1 MGLSMKLRLV
11 LALAALAPALP
22 ASAGETMKPQ
32 QAHQFVAGKYFAYNC
47 FEGTYGHGRIQADGS
62 VVGSIRIKGNGPARF
77 VQLPPGTI
85 KVSSTSICAQVRGMS
100 MQPCFNVE
108 QIDAN
113 SFRGSVSGLGFA
125 YCTFTRRNPR
135 LADSPKWAR
144 TSCRHVRPLR
154 SAACVSVKS
163 AEMSIDLPA
172 PAEVGKVEKSDIP
185 PAEPPQEEL
194 KLRPSKS
201 E

>member
-1 MGLSMKLRLV
+1 MGLSMKLHLV

-22 ASAGETMKPQ
+22 ASAGEMMKPQ

-47 FEGTYGHGRIQADGS
+47 FEGTSGHGRIQSDGS
-62 VVGSIRIKGNGPARF
+62 VAGSIRIKGKGPARF

-85 KVSSTSICAQVRGMS
+85 KVNATAICAQVRGLS

-135 LADSPKWAR
+135 MMLAEMGEDAFPS
-144 TSCRHVRPLR
+144 RPAASIRR
-154 SAACVSVKS
+154 SRPVKS
-163 AEMSIDLPA
+163 AEMAIDLPA
-172 PAEVGKVEKSDIP
+172 PAEVGKVEKSDMP
-185 PAEPPQEEL
+185 PAEAPQEEL

>member
-1 MGLSMKLRLV
+1 MKLRFV

-22 ASAGETMKPQ
+22 AHAGEMMKPQ

-47 FEGTYGHGRIQADGS
+47 FEGTSGHGRVQTDGS
-62 VVGSIRIKGNGPARF
+62 VAGFIRIKGKGPPRF

-85 KVSSTSICAQVRGMS
+85 KVSSTAICASVRGMP

-135 LADSPKWAR
+135 LQVAELGEDTFPS
-144 TSCRHVRPLR
+144 RP
-154 SAACVSVKS
+154 AASIRRPRPMKS
-163 AEMSIDLPA
+163 AEMAIDLPA
-172 PAEVGKVEKSDIP
+172 PAETGKVEKSDIP
-185 PAEPPQEEL
+185 PVEAPQEEL

>member
-1 MGLSMKLRLV
+1 MGLSMKLRFM
-11 LALAALAPALP
+11 LALVALAPALP

-47 FEGTYGHGRIQADGS
+47 FEGTNGHGRIQADGS
-62 VVGSIRIKGNGPARF
+62 VVGSIRIKGRGPARF

-135 LADSPKWAR
+135 LQIAEMGEDELPSRPAASIR
-144 TSCRHVRPLR
+144 RVR
-154 SAACVSVKS
+154 SVKS
-163 AEMSIDLPA
+163 AEMTIDLPA

-185 PAEPPQEEL
+185 PAQPPQEEL

>member
-1 MGLSMKLRLV
+1 MASRPP
-11 LALAALAPALP
+11 PA
-22 ASAGETMKPQ
+22 GDRT
-32 QAHQFVAGKYFAYNC
+32 
-47 FEGTYGHGRIQADGS
+47 
-62 VVGSIRIKGNGPARF
+62 VGGMIRIKGKGPPRF

-85 KVSSTSICAQVRGMS
+85 KVSSTAICAQVRGMP

-135 LADSPKWAR
+135 LQIAEMGEDELPSRPAASIR
-144 TSCRHVRPLR
+144 RVR
-154 SAACVSVKS
+154 SVKS
-163 AEMSIDLPA
+163 AEMTIDLPA

-185 PAEPPQEEL
+185 PAQPPQEEL

>member
-1 MGLSMKLRLV
+1 
-11 LALAALAPALP
+11 
-22 ASAGETMKPQ
+22 MKPQ

-47 FEGTYGHGRIQADGS
+47 FEGTSGHGRIASDGS
-62 VVGSIRIKGNGPARF
+62 VAGSIRIKGKGPARF

-85 KVSSTSICAQVRGMS
+85 KVSSTAICAQVRGMS

-135 LADSPKWAR
+135 LMVAEVGEDFLPSRAGASIRR
-144 TSCRHVRPLR
+144 TRAVQ
-154 SAACVSVKS
+154 S
-163 AEMSIDLPA
+163 AEIAIDLPV
-172 PAEVGKVEKSDIP
+172 ESGKVEKSDIP
-185 PAEPPQEEL
+185 PAQAPQEEL

>member
-11 LALAALAPALP
+11 LALVALAPALP
-22 ASAGETMKPQ
+22 AYAGEIMKPQ

-47 FEGTYGHGRIQADGS
+47 FEGTSGHGRIQTDGS
-62 VVGSIRIKGNGPARF
+62 VAGFVRIKGKGPPRF

-85 KVSSTSICAQVRGMS
+85 RVSSTAICAQVRGMS

-135 LADSPKWAR
+135 LQIAELGEETLPSRPAASIRR
-144 TSCRHVRPLR
+144 TNT
-154 SAACVSVKS
+154 VKS
-163 AEMSIDLPA
+163 AEMTIDLPA
-172 PAEVGKVEKSDIP
+172 PVEVGKVEKSDIP
-185 PAEPPQEEL
+185 PAQAPAPEEL

>member
-1 MGLSMKLRLV
+1 MKLRLI
-11 LALAALAPALP
+11 LAVAIVAPTFPAA
-22 ASAGETMKPQ
+22 AGELMSPQ
-32 QAHQFVAGKYFAYNC
+32 QAHHFVAGKYFAYNC
-47 FEGTYGHGRIQADGS
+47 FEGTSGQGRIQADGS
-62 VVGSIRIKGNGPARF
+62 VAGFIRVKGKGPSRF

-85 KVSSTSICAQVRGMS
+85 KVSSNAICASVRGLP

-135 LADSPKWAR
+135 LQIAEAR
-144 TSCRHVRPLR
+144 ENVLSSHVSGSFHRSHAVR
-154 SAACVSVKS
+154 SAEVAV
-163 AEMSIDLPA
+163 DLPTPVA
-172 PAEVGKVEKSDIP
+172 VGKVEKSELP
-185 PAEPPQEEL
+185 PASAAPEDM

>member
-1 MGLSMKLRLV
+1 MGLSMKLYLAF
-11 LALAALAPALP
+11 ALAALAPALP
-22 ASAGETMKPQ
+22 AQAGEMMKPQ

-47 FEGTYGHGRIQADGS
+47 FEGTSGHGRIQTDGS
-62 VVGSIRIKGNGPARF
+62 VAGFVRIKGNGPPRF

-85 KVSSTSICAQVRGMS
+85 KVSSTAICAQVRGMS

-135 LADSPKWAR
+135 LQVAEMGEDAFPSRPAASIRR
-144 TSCRHVRPLR
+144 TRPM
-154 SAACVSVKS
+154 KS
-163 AEMSIDLPA
+163 AEMVIDLPA
-172 PAEVGKVEKSDIP
+172 PAEVGKVEKDDIP
-185 PAEPPQEEL
+185 PAQAPAPEEL

>member
-1 MGLSMKLRLV
+1 MKLYLAF
-11 LALAALAPALP
+11 ALAALAPALP
-22 ASAGETMKPQ
+22 AQAGEMMKPQ

-47 FEGTYGHGRIQADGS
+47 FEGTSGHGRIQADGS
-62 VVGSIRIKGNGPARF
+62 VAGFVRIKGRGQPRF

-85 KVSSTSICAQVRGMS
+85 RVSSTAICAQVRGMP

-135 LADSPKWAR
+135 LQVAEMSEEAFP
-144 TSCRHVRPLR
+144 SRP
-154 SAACVSVKS
+154 AASIRRMRPMKS
-163 AEMSIDLPA
+163 AEIAIDLPE
-172 PAEVGKVEKSDIP
+172 PAATGKVEKSDIP
-185 PAEPPQEEL
+185 PVEAPQEEL

>member
-1 MGLSMKLRLV
+1 MKLRFV

-22 ASAGETMKPQ
+22 ATAGEMMKPQ

-47 FEGTYGHGRIQADGS
+47 FEGTSGSGRIQADGS
-62 VVGSIRIKGNGPARF
+62 VAGVVRIKGKGPARF

-85 KVSSTSICAQVRGMS
+85 KVSSNSICAQVRGMS

-113 SFRGSVSGLGFA
+113 SFRGSVAGLGFA

-135 LADSPKWAR
+135 LQLAELGEGGLPSRPAASIR
-144 TSCRHVRPLR
+144 RAHHPVR
-154 SAACVSVKS
+154 S
-163 AEMSIDLPA
+163 AEMSIDAPV

-185 PAEPPQEEL
+185 PAVAAPEEL